1 MLPPRVVDSAAAL
14 RDALSGLRDPI
25 AVDTEFHPEYRYFP
39 RLMLV
44 QIRGAGGREF
54 AVDALAIDDLHPIGE
69 ALSGRPLIL
78 HAAATDLELLVR
90 CAGLRPGPIVDTQVL
105 AGFAGMGYPR
115 GLSDLQRWVLTEG
128 GGPSMGL
135 SDWSR
140 RPLSERQLRYAM
152 EDVRHLHALA
162 DALIPRA
169 GEGWAEATAE
179 LVAAALRPPDPEG
192 AWLHIPA
199 AEVLDGRG
207 REVLRRLA
215 AWRERRARE
224 SDRPAYQVASNAVL
238 IDVARRRPRSVQE
251 LQLNRK
257 MPRGVAR
264 KHGERLIRAVIEA
277 EAVPEDA
284 LPETVATTA
293 EGRAVGRVLDA
304 WAAVVELRD
313 GVASRLAMPGA
324 LRRSI
329 AASPDEP
336 LGARLGWRRRW
347 EPELSAL
354 LGGRAAI
361 AAGPDGF
368 RLHPRNVD

>member
-1 MLPPRVVDSAAAL
+1 MPPFSFIESAAAL
-14 RDALSGLRDPI
+14 RGALSGLRDPV

-44 QIRGAGGREF
+44 QLRGAGGREI
-54 AVDALAIDDLHPIGE
+54 AIDARAVGDLHPVGE
-69 ALSGRPLIL
+69 VLSGRPLVL
-78 HAAATDLELLVR
+78 HAAATDLELLAR
-90 CAGLRPGPIVDTQVL
+90 HAGLRPGPIVDTQVL

-115 GLSDLQRWVLTEG
+115 SLSDLQRRILGGG

-169 GEGWAEATAE
+169 GEGWVEATAE
-179 LVAAALRPPDPEG
+179 RVEAALSPVDPEG
-192 AWLHIPA
+192 AWLRIPA

-224 SDRPAYQVASNAVL
+224 SDRPAYQIASNAAL
-238 IDVARRRPRSVQE
+238 IDVARRRPRSVRE

-257 MPRGVAR
+257 MPRGLVR
-264 KHGERLIRAVIEA
+264 KHGERLIGAVIEA
-277 EAVPEDA
+277 ESVPEDA
-284 LPETVATTA
+284 LPESVATTA
-293 EGRAVGRVLDA
+293 EGRAVERVLEA

-313 GVASRLAMPGA
+313 GVASRLVMPGA

-329 AASPDEP
+329 AGSPGEP
-336 LGARLGWRRRW
+336 LGERLGWRRRW

-361 AAGPDGF
+361 AAGPEGF
-368 RLHPRNVD
+368 RLRPRGAH